1 MRTLSVFS
9 IVAIVVRAPWHLI
22 VASIYI
28 YLMINDAEHFSHIL
42 LPLTH
47 IYIILFIYIYIYIV
61 VVVCLFK
68 LKEVFSLLV
77 YGNCLDI
84 WYRIRFM
91 CYRYFL
97 PLSGFFSFP

>member
-47 IYIILFIYIYIYIV
+47 IYIILFIYIYIV

-84 WYRIRFM
+84 WY
-91 CYRYFL
+91 
-97 PLSGFFSFP
+97 

>member
-1 MRTLSVFS
+1 MRAPSVFS
-9 IVAIVVRAPWHLI
+9 IVAIVVHVPWHLI

-47 IYIILFIYIYIYIV
+47 IYIILFIYIFV
-61 VVVCLFK
+61 VGVVFCLFK

-77 YGNCLDI
+77 YRSCLDI
-84 WYRIRFM
+84 LVPNQIHV
-91 CYRYFL
+91 L
-97 PLSGFFSFP
+97 